1 MSLKKNLLRKYNI
14 KNIEVVNIIN
24 SWQMTKDLGKKNT
37 KNPLVDIY
45 KRSVPKNK
53 YY

>member
-1 MSLKKNLLRKYNI
+1 MSLKENLLRKYNI
-14 KNIEVVNIIN
+14 KNIGVVNIIN

-37 KNPLVDIY
+37 NNLLVDIY
-45 KRSVPKNK
+45 KRPAPENK